1 MVKVWATECF
11 KIVNMSDTY
20 EFEKPI
26 TGEMTKIEKNSSSSQ
41 IVSNSG
47 IIIWSGKKVWS
58 KNSIVNQFSFMF

>member
-1 MVKVWATECF
+1 MAKVWAIECF

-41 IVSNSG
+41 IVSEQWHYNLE
-47 IIIWSGKKVWS
+47 WKKSMV
-58 KNSIVNQFSFMF
+58 